1 MRQGWQIGGTSDDM
15 VSKAQALIEQ
25 VAALRS
31 VLGDAFANAYTVG
44 TFTMPA
50 ANSSVISAPSV
61 TANSVVFLS
70 PINASAAALMAGAS
84 SLYHDRPSNIV
95 GTSFTVDTAD
105 GNNAA
110 GTEQFAYLLIN
121 P

>member
-1 MRQGWQIGGTSDDM
+1 MPMGGINDDM

-25 VAALRS
+25 VAALRT
-31 VLGDAFANAYTVG
+31 VLGDAFASIYAVG

-50 ANSSVISAPSV
+50 AATLAVSAPSV

-84 SLYHDRPSNIV
+84 SLYHDRPSNV
-95 GTSFTVDTAD
+95 AATSFTVDTAD